1 MRSFVIAGVII
12 IFYLMQLLLQEKAYR
27 HVDGDG
33 SGYYAYLIAVFI
45 HKSTDFTPVLETERK
60 RHSLD
65 YMAHYFHKVNDVM
78 INKFYLGTAL
88 MMLPFFLLAMLFTWI
103 TGMPLDGYNIIF
115 QYGVALAGATWL
127 AIGLLASKR
136 LLLLFKIPKIPV
148 VITLIAIAIGTNL
161 FHYAYLQPSHSHV
174 YSFAAVA
181 LFLLYTRLFFL
192 RLKPRY
198 FLLAAFFYGLVV
210 LVRPSNGILVL
221 IIPVIAGSGEL
232 FSSGLRYLVAKPR
245 ILIRGLILSMAV
257 MGLQLAYNIH
267 LTGRFFLWS
276 YQNEGFNFGQPAFLQ
291 FLFGFRKGF
300 FIYTPILFLSL
311 AGIVLWWKQSKWA
324 AWGVLIFFLLLVYIL
339 SSWWNW
345 FYGDSFGMRPM
356 VDFYALFAIPLGML
370 INHALQKQFTTIGL
384 FTILATLI
392 GLNLF
397 QTWQYHAGILHPDSM
412 NLKKYKYS
420 FLRWGDEYKS
430 VFGGYPEP
438 LYSNNLGSLI
448 LTFTNTMEYSR
459 DPWTTNGVQQSE
471 GAYSGNQVAQMNQS
485 NIYSPTLVLQKNEFP
500 ITKSDVYVKASLQ
513 FRENETNAAK
523 DALLVYAVSDQMQ
536 QVIFYKTFRIKKMP
550 DEVTSIWRL
559 FETGFRV
566 PAWSGADAEIKVY
579 IWNKERK
586 PFQIDDFVVSFYNID
601 EQ

>member
-12 IFYLMQLLLQEKAYR
+12 IFYLMQLLLQQKASR

-33 SGYYAYLIAVFI
+33 SGYYAYLTAIFI

-65 YMAHYFHKVNDVM
+65 YMAHYFHQVNDVM

-88 MMLPFFLLAMLFTWI
+88 MMLPFFLMAMLFSWI

-136 LLLLFKIPKIPV
+136 LLLLFKIPKPSA
-148 VITLIAIAIGTNL
+148 VIALIAIALGTNL

-192 RLKPRY
+192 RLRSRY
-198 FLLAAFFYGLVV
+198 YLLAAFFYGLVV
-210 LVRPSNGILVL
+210 LIRPSNGILL
-221 IIPVIAGSGEL
+221 LAIPIVAGSGEL
-232 FSSGLRYLVAKPR
+232 FLSGLRFLGAKPR
-245 ILIRGLILSMAV
+245 ILVRGLLLSIAV
-257 MGLQLAYNIH
+257 VGLQLAYNIH
-267 LTGRFFLWS
+267 LTGRIFLWT
-276 YQNEGFNFGQPAFLQ
+276 YQNEGFNFGQPALLQ
-291 FLFGFRKGF
+291 FLFGFRKGL
-300 FIYTPILFLSL
+300 FIYSPMIFLSL
-311 AGIVLWWKQSKWA
+311 AGVIVWWKQSQWA
-324 AWGVLIFFLLLVYIL
+324 AGGFLIFSLILVFIL

-370 INHALQKQFTTIGL
+370 TNYAIQNRLTKIGL
-384 FTILATLI
+384 FTLLAALI

-397 QTWQYHAGILHPDSM
+397 QTWQYHAGIIHPDSM
-412 NLKKYKYS
+412 NLKKYKYA
-420 FLRWGDEYKS
+420 FLRWGDEYKN
-430 VFGGYPEP
+430 VFGGFQEP
-438 LYSNNLGSLI
+438 LYRNNLGSLI
-448 LTFTNTMEYSR
+448 LSFTNTMEYSR
-459 DPWTTNGVQQSE
+459 DPWTTNGIQQSAE
-471 GAYSGNQVAQMNQS
+471 AYSGNHVAQMNQS
-485 NIYSPTLVLQKNEFP
+485 NIYSPTLVLQKDEFP
-500 ITKSDVYVKASLQ
+500 LTKSDVYVKTSLQ
-513 FRENETNAAK
+513 FLENETDAAK

-536 QVIFYKTFRIKKMP
+536 QVIFYKTFRIKELP
-550 DEVTSIWRL
+550 DDLTNTWRL

-566 PAWSGADAEIKVY
+566 PAWSDAVTEIKVY